1 MHRELELMVMAG
13 LSPLDAIKVCTY
25 NGARVLQR
33 EEVFGSLQTGLSA
46 DIVLVKGKPW
56 KNISDSRNIQHTF
69 LRGQLLDRG
78 KLLTSWK

>member
-1 MHRELELMVMAG
+1 
-13 LSPLDAIKVCTY
+13 
-25 NGARVLQR
+25 LQR
-33 EEVFGSLQTGLSA
+33 EEVFGSLQVGLSA